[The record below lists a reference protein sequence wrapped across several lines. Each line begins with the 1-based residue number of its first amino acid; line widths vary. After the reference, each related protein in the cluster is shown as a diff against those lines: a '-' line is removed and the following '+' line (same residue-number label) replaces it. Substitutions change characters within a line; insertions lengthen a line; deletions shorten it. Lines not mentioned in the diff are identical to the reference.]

1 MNYSSD
7 VVADAVRA
15 YWKTYYPRTVIAF
28 FYQKYEHDLEWEW
41 CEELVECNASDDYE
55 TVIFQND
62 FCEGQTCVKDISI
75 VPLED
80 IIDYY
85 TEKHIKCLS
94 LTYTDVPDNNVGDM
108 ISRQEA
114 MKLLQ
119 DDWQASESRGDDERA
134 EIAKWHYIGISN
146 LPPVQPEVAK
156 DTNVP
161 STDTISRQAA
171 IDALTGI
178 EFCHYM
184 EFGEYI
190 GENTREVR
198 LIRAEKAQD
207 ALQNLPSAQPERDTP
222 KRVLWTG
229 WKGHRYTRYNCPN
242 CKKPVRND
250 DVYCHRCGQRLMF
263 PKVSHTPYV
272 EGQKQEVIV
281 RWDDE

>member
-94 LTYTDVPDNNVGDM
+94 LTYPDVPDTTVGDM
-108 ISRQEA
+108 ISRQ
-114 MKLLQ
+114 
-119 DDWQASESRGDDERA
+119 
-134 EIAKWHYIGISN
+134 
-146 LPPVQPEVAK
+146 
-156 DTNVP
+156 
-161 STDTISRQAA
+161 AA
-171 IDALTGI
+171 IDGLYEMSSDIDHLCTLGDYVSFL
-178 EFCHYM
+178 ES
-184 EFGEYI
+184 
-190 GENTREVR
+190 
-198 LIRAEKAQD
+198 L
-207 ALQNLPSAQPERDTP
+207 SAQPERTGKWIVYESDNDKYEDIRCPFCKFIYT
-222 KRVLWTG
+222 VDAYHWTDIG
-229 WKGHRYTRYNCPN
+229 FTKDDLEHCP
-242 CKKPVRND
+242 
-250 DVYCHRCGQRLMF
+250 HCGARM
-263 PKVSHTPYV
+263 
-272 EGQKQEVIV
+272 EG
-281 RWDDE
+281 